1 MFTNLW
7 FKILWRLEYKNHLQK
22 IKKPTIN
29 INENQLYRLLKKL
42 KINLAWMN
50 TQTISGDIL
59 MIITSC
65 FPWNKKK
72 VQVEFY

>member
-1 MFTNLW
+1 
-7 FKILWRLEYKNHLQK
+7 
-22 IKKPTIN
+22 
-29 INENQLYRLLKKL
+29 
-42 KINLAWMN
+42 MN

-59 MIITSC
+59 MIIASW

>member
-1 MFTNLW
+1 MVQDSMTSWIQKSFT
-7 FKILWRLEYKNHLQK
+7 KN
-22 IKKPTIN
+22 KKPTIN

-59 MIITSC
+59 MIIASW